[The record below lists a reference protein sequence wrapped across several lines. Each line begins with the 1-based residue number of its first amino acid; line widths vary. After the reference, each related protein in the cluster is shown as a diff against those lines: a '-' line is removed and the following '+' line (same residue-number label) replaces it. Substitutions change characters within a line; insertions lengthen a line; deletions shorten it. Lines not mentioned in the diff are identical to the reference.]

1 MTERRLR
8 ILTDAEFPFSVNE
21 SRQKVKKEAA
31 HQDRVVFD
39 AKPWIE
45 KFKDFLLFIAAN
57 DHGNLETL
65 QKANPYLAEWAATLG
80 EGSLSTADATN
91 VGEND
96 DILSSFESF
105 DQNALINAAKF
116 FIFCQVNKSDLTL
129 LHKTTVEPSSAIKE
143 ESASWEDQF
152 GNIAAWYIK
161 HGSYAPKGMP
171 IKLKKFV
178 SRQQEQHRL
187 FTSGLDSELTSERI
201 EKLEGICF
209 PVDKAASK
217 EPREDDTSSYRRIRS
232 WEEFRLD
239 LAIMYIQKGNYDAN
253 SFEDME
259 LRRWAAEQKRQHKF
273 YLGGKQSTL
282 NMSQIQKL
290 MEIKFIS
297 KRPKQRLWSENCA
310 DLMAFRIQFGTFD
323 VLSAQ
328 FVPNSKGKSL
338 NPCANAS
345 ALKNLQEWVTK
356 IRGNYIESSLNSVE
370 TNDEFTQDQK
380 SKLDSVG
387 FPWDGCLVSNDELI
401 LEEPCIPKDQ
411 EKIAPSP
418 SEDDSSP
425 VATHDMGQAPKP
437 KQLFRDIVSEAIIH

>member
-1 MTERRLR
+1 MKGKRSNMTERRLR
-8 ILTDAEFPFSVNE
+8 VLTDAEFPFSVNE

-57 DHGNLETL
+57 DHGNLESL

-80 EGSLSTADATN
+80 EASTTMDDATD
-91 VGEND
+91 VVRDND
-96 DILSSFESF
+96 GILSSFELY
-105 DQNALINAAKF
+105 DHNALINAAKF
-116 FIFCQVNKSDLTL
+116 FVFCQINKSDI
-129 LHKTTVEPSSAIKE
+129 LHLHDKSIEPSSVTKE
-143 ESASWEDQF
+143 ESTSWDDQF

-171 IKLKKFV
+171 TKLKKFV

-217 EPREDDTSSYRRIRS
+217 EPRDDDTTSSRRNRS

-253 SFEDME
+253 SFDDVE
-259 LRRWAAEQKRQHKF
+259 LRRWAAEQKRQHKL

-282 NMSQIQKL
+282 SIGQIQKL
-290 MEIKFIS
+290 MEIKFVS
-297 KRPKQRLWSENCA
+297 KRPKQRLWSENVA
-310 DLMAFRIQFGTFD
+310 DLLAFRIQFGTFD

-328 FVPNSKGKSL
+328 VVPNSKGKSL
-338 NPCANAS
+338 NPCANATS
-345 ALKNLQEWVTK
+345 LKNLQEWVTK
-356 IRGNYIESSLNSVE
+356 IRGYYSESSKSVE
-370 TNDEFTQDQK
+370 TNEDFTQDQK

-387 FPWDGCLVSNDELI
+387 FPWDGCWVSSEALL
-401 LEEPCIPKDQ
+401 LEEPYIPKEQ
-411 EKIAPSP
+411 EKTGSSTFEDGSAPP
-418 SEDDSSP
+418 VAAHDSSTSDR
-425 VATHDMGQAPKP
+425 VA
-437 KQLFRDIVSEAIIH
+437 S

>member
-21 SRQKVKKEAA
+21 TRQKVKKEAA

-57 DHGNLETL
+57 DHGNPESL
-65 QKANPYLAEWAATLG
+65 QKANPFLADWAATLG
-80 EGSLSTADATN
+80 EGNSSTDDAEDI
-91 VGEND
+91 GEND
-96 DILSSFESF
+96 GMLGSFESF
-105 DQNALINAAKF
+105 DHKALINAAKYF
-116 FIFCQVNKSDLTL
+116 VFCQINKSDILA
-129 LHKTTVEPSSAIKE
+129 LHDKSVEPSSVIKD
-143 ESASWEDQF
+143 ESTSWDDQF

-171 IKLKKFV
+171 TKLKKFV

-187 FTSGLDSELTSERI
+187 FTSGMDSELTSERI

-217 EPREDDTSSYRRIRS
+217 ESREDDTTSSRRNRS
-232 WEEFRLD
+232 WEEYRLD

-253 SFEDME
+253 SFEDVE
-259 LRRWAAEQKRQHKF
+259 LRRWAAEQKRQHKL

-282 NMSQIQKL
+282 TFAQVQKL

-310 DLMAFRIQFGTFD
+310 DLIAFRIQFGNFD
-323 VLSAQ
+323 VLSAR

-338 NPCANAS
+338 NPCANAT

-356 IRGNYIESSLNSVE
+356 IRSFYCMSSKSVA
-370 TNDEFTQDQK
+370 TDDDFTLDLK
-380 SKLDSVG
+380 SKLDRAG
-387 FPWDGCLVSNDELI
+387 FPWDGCWVNSEGLI
-401 LEEPCIPKDQ
+401 SEECIPREQ
-411 EKIAPSP
+411 EKTDCSP
-418 SEDDSSP
+418 SEDDSAP
-425 VATHDMGQAPKP
+425 IATLNFEG
-437 KQLFRDIVSEAIIH
+437 DIVTF